1 MNARTLEP
9 IHVLVADDELPA
21 RQRLIDL
28 LRRDDQVA
36 SVSEAADGEV
46 LVGPSGLIPICA
58 PALCKPRT
66 LPQIETP
73 THVLPE

>member
-1 MNARTLEP
+1 MNAPTLEP

-36 SVSEAADGEV
+36 SVSEAADGQTR
-46 LVGPSGLIPICA
+46 GGDD
-58 PALCKPRT
+58 PA
-66 LPQIETP
+66 
-73 THVLPE
+73 